1 MISIITP
8 WLNCSELCDL
18 YERSH
23 GRAEIITVDNA
34 SRSEHAIKIKEM
46 TQRMGG
52 QYLRNRTNNKFAK
65 ANNQGY
71 KLASHDIVVF
81 LNNDTMAPSGWVFQ
95 VEDDVKDG
103 ALYGVSMGV
112 RMIAGKTL
120 PYIEGWCIA
129 ATKATWER
137 VGLWHESL
145 SGMYWEDNILSL
157 QAMKAGVKL
166 QATNWQ
172 VQHINNYTTNRT
184 PNVLDSVA
192 ENQAVFEK
200 MAKEWK
206 Q

>member
-1 MISIITP
+1 MISIVTP
-8 WLNCSELCDL
+8 WHGCSELCDM

-23 GRAEIITVDNA
+23 GRAEIISIDNG
-34 SRSEHAIKIKEM
+34 SRQEHSLKIRQM
-46 TQRMGG
+46 TERMGG
-52 QYLRNRTNNKFAK
+52 QYVRNAINKKFSK
-65 ANNQGY
+65 ANNQGF
-71 KLASHDIVVF
+71 KLASNDIVVF
-81 LNNDTMAPSGWVFQ
+81 LNNDTMAQPGWVFQ

-103 ALYGVSMGV
+103 ALYGTSMGV

-137 VGLWHESL
+137 VGLWYESL

-157 QAMKAGVKL
+157 QAIKAGVRL

-172 VQHINNYTTNRT
+172 VQHLNNYTTNRT
-184 PNVLDSVA
+184 PGTLDNVAD
-192 ENQAVFEK
+192 NQAVFEK
-200 MAKEWK
+200 MAREWK